1 MDNYAGSSLNKNIG
15 IIGFGEVGQVFAS
28 GLLENNPDVNVYVYD
43 ILLEKKEK
51 DIEEKIFNCGAEPVY
66 RIDQLAHKCEIVLS
80 LVSSAAS
87 VNVAKEFSKELD
99 DQKIFIDFTTSTP
112 QDKKVS
118 EDVIRGKKGLYVDAA
133 IMGTVA
139 TEKSKVPLL
148 LSGSHAAETEKQ
160 LTALGFNCQIVE
172 LPNGASAS
180 IKLLRS
186 IFMKGLEALV
196 LETMIT
202 ARNYGVEKAVLESIS
217 KTIDNNDFTAFSNA
231 LITTHMVHKNRRMK
245 EVSDCIKIITDAK
258 LEPSVTEG
266 VLTFFKNSVNK
277 QVENELAQTND
288 IAKILDAY
296 LSKDSLM
303 EIDKS

>member
-1 MDNYAGSSLNKNIG
+1 MNNYAGSSSNKNIG

-28 GLLENNPDVNVYVYD
+28 GMLENNPDVNVYVYD

-51 DIEEKIFNCGAEPVY
+51 EMEEKIISIGAEPIY
-66 RIDQLAHKCEIVLS
+66 RIDQLAQKCEIVFS
-80 LVSSAAS
+80 LVSSSAS
-87 VNVAKEFSKELD
+87 IHVAQEFSKGLD
-99 DQKIFIDFTTSTP
+99 NQKIFIDFTTSTP
-112 QDKKVS
+112 HDKEISGNAVHDKK
-118 EDVIRGKKGLYVDAA
+118 GFYVDAA

-160 LTALGFNCQIVE
+160 LTTLGFNCQIVN

-202 ARNYGVEKAVLESIS
+202 ARNYGVDKEVQKSIS
-217 KTIDNNDFTAFSNA
+217 ETMDNNDFTTFSNA

-245 EVSDCIKIITDAK
+245 EVSDCIKIIKDAN

-277 QVENELAQTND
+277 QVKNELTQTKD
-288 IAKILDAY
+288 IEIILDAY
-296 LSKDSLM
+296 LSKDKSL
-303 EIDKS
+303 EFDKS

>member
-1 MDNYAGSSLNKNIG
+1 MDNSIGASVKNNIG

-28 GLLENNPDVNVYVYD
+28 GLLENNPNARVYVYD
-43 ILLEKKEK
+43 ILLEKKEN
-51 DIEEKIFNCGAEPVY
+51 DMDEKIIRFGAEPVH
-66 RIDQLAHKCEIVLS
+66 RIDQLAHKCEIVFS
-80 LVSSAAS
+80 LVSSSAS
-87 VNVAKEFSKELD
+87 ISVAKEFAKELD
-99 DQKIFIDFTTSTP
+99 GQKIYVDFTTSTP
-112 QDKKVS
+112 QDKKTS
-118 EDVIRGKKGLYVDAA
+118 EKAIQDKKGLYVDAA

-148 LSGSHAAETEKQ
+148 LSGDHAAETEKQ
-160 LTALGFNCQIVE
+160 LTALGFNCQIVD

-196 LETMIT
+196 IETMVT

-217 KTIDNNDFTAFSNA
+217 KTLDNNDFTAFSNA
-231 LITTHMVHKNRRMK
+231 LITTHVVHKTRRMK
-245 EVSDCIKIITDAK
+245 EVSDCIKIITDAN

-277 QVENELAQTND
+277 QMENELAQTKD
-288 IAKILDAY
+288 ISVILDAH
-296 LSKDSLM
+296 LSRARL
-303 EIDKS
+303 